1 MNSYE
6 QFLNIHTYTLTTEVF
21 HFRAYAFSQ
30 KVFQKT
36 PILDSDIN
44 KIMAIAYLE

>member
-21 HFRAYAFSQ
+21 HFRAYAFY
-30 KVFQKT
+30 QKT